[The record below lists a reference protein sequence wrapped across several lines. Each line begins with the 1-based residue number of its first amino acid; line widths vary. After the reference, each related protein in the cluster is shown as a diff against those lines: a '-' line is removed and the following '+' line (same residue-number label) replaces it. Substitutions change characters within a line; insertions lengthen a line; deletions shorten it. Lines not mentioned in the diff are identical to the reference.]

1 MTKIRKNTLS
11 WQHKQINNI
20 NKDIVTLGMCG
31 FSAITGN
38 TDTEVVSAVSTVKS
52 LRTALTLIIIS
63 VGALTLTVIDALNS
77 PNTVFLS
84 TLVTLLPVLSAVL
97 RTGTLCI
104 CAHIALYI
112 VFRTNTMYT
121 DPK

>member
-1 MTKIRKNTLS
+1 MTNIRENTLS
-11 WQHKQINNI
+11 WQHKQINSI
-20 NKDIVTLGMCG
+20 NKDIATLGMCG

-38 TDTEVVSAVSTVKS
+38 TDTEIVSAVSTVKS
-52 LRTALTLIIIS
+52 VCTALL
-63 VGALTLTVIDALNS
+63 LTVTDALNS

-84 TLVTLLPVLSAVL
+84 TSVTLLQVLSAA
-97 RTGTLCI
+97 TSTSSLCI
-104 CAHIALYI
+104 CAHIAFYI